1 MIFTVGSGDA
11 ILGRKVIIFG
21 RYIIWETNLLLSCF
35 KKWNFIILFFPPA
48 FHKVGARHA
57 EPLQLNYQRLS
68 KPEDFFRANRP
79 DR

>member
-35 KKWNFIILFFPPA
+35 KKWNFIILFFPPH
-48 FHKVGARHA
+48 FIK
-57 EPLQLNYQRLS
+57 
-68 KPEDFFRANRP
+68 
-79 DR
+79 